1 MGCAKGKEEMNI
13 TEALKTKGIR
23 LSSGPSGKWM
33 VWDNDA
39 WEVYSWQ
46 HNQKTSRLVI
56 TTKDEDEAIK
66 NLLSDT
72 E

>member
-1 MGCAKGKEEMNI
+1 MNI
-13 TEALKTKGIR
+13 IEALKTNDIR
-23 LSSGPSGKWM
+23 LSSGPSGKWL
-33 VWDNDA
+33 VWSNDV

-56 TTKDEDEAIK
+56 KTEDEDEAIK